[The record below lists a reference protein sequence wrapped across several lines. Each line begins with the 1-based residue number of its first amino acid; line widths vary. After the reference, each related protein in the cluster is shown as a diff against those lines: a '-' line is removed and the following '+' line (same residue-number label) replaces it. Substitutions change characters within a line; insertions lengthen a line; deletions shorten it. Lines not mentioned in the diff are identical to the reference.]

1 MDGANGQIKEVT
13 KEESL
18 KKEEE
23 LKIKIFIIP
32 RPTKT
37 TTRRIITYNSVPGID
52 NNNNIKQQQ
61 INKDIDHSR
70 AFNTNNGYTKSSS
83 KKQK

>member
-37 TTRRIITYNSVPGID
+37 TTRRIITYKFILDKYKKPQK
-52 NNNNIKQQQ
+52 NNNKETI
-61 INKDIDHSR
+61 
-70 AFNTNNGYTKSSS
+70 Y
-83 KKQK
+83 